1 MSSQIE
7 ALIDEIEEYISNC
20 KYMTLSN
27 TKIIVN
33 KDEIDELLR
42 ELRMKTPEEI
52 KRYQKLISQRETIL
66 ADAKKKADDLIN
78 KATIQTN
85 QLVNEHEIMQQ
96 AYAKANEV
104 VTMATKQAQEVLDR
118 ATIEANQVRASA
130 MQYTDDLLRN
140 LEEIITKTSSLA
152 TSNYNELI
160 GNLNSVNG
168 VIKENRTE
176 LNPSEDD
183 GIESISLGNDEP
195 EGGGL
200 KLN

>member
-1 MSSQIE
+1 MTSQIE

-52 KRYQKLISQRETIL
+52 QRYQKLISQRETIL

-130 MQYTDDLLRN
+130 MQYTDDLLAN
-140 LEEIITKTSSLA
+140 LEEIITQASSLA

-160 GNLNSVNG
+160 GNLNSCNG
-168 VIKENRTE
+168 VIKANRTE

-183 GIESISLGNDEP
+183 GIESISLGNEEP
-195 EGGGL
+195 DGGGL